1 MIGFQNT
8 LQYVLRIMKYF
19 WKQFWNAF
27 DKYFSV
33 LSMFDLSKLIIKFYM
48 LKRAKIH
55 FFDKKVKDF
64 DIFIFKI
71 GAFKAEKSYE
81 SFECHKSFYI
91 SYLTSLVNFIIIPFF
106 KPPNAPFLSPS
117 LHVQNASKYEI
128 LAISEHNSMKIV
140 NNCFLLPCSSLY
152 VSCNALKYIKCYLG
166 L

>member
-1 MIGFQNT
+1 MFYASWNIFENSFGMLLIRIFQFYQCLIYQNWSSNFT
-8 LQYVLRIMKYF
+8 CL
-19 WKQFWNAF
+19 NAP
-27 DKYFSV
+27 KST
-33 LSMFDLSKLIIKFYM
+33 
-48 LKRAKIH
+48 

-91 SYLTSLVNFIIIPFF
+91 SYLTSLVDFIIIPFF
-106 KPPNAPFLSPS
+106 KLPNAPFLSPS
-117 LHVQNASKYEI
+117 LHVQNVSKYEI
-128 LAISEHNSMKIV
+128 LAILEHNSMKIV